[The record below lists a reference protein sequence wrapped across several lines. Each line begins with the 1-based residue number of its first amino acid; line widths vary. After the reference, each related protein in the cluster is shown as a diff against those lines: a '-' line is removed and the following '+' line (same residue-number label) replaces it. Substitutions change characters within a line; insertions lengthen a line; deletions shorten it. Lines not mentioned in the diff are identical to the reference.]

1 MASLQPKQGCLGLAK
16 QKCPGLA
23 KPWVAVF
30 AALCVLHD
38 APAQERAITASGA
51 RIE

>member
-1 MASLQPKQGCLGLAK
+1 MASLQPKQGCLGLAPEDFK
-16 QKCPGLA
+16 AQLRD
-23 KPWVAVF
+23 
-30 AALCVLHD
+30 D